1 MRLPAILVA
10 AAALPAFAAEPPPIN
25 LIQNPSF
32 EAPAIKGQTPE
43 LEGGNPGKVPEG
55 TATSWTHFQ
64 APLSAQEKDGGKIAV
79 GLTNQ
84 IARTGKQSVFVDFQ
98 KVSATRR
105 NSFLM
110 TDVLPCKAGQRYRIG
125 LWGRID
131 RKRPLTLD
139 QRRAVLRVEV
149 EYFSADQETQTGET
163 DYRTQMI
170 PGSLNRLLF
179 SSTKWNE
186 YYTTVRTPEDA
197 AFIKVAFYW
206 EPNREDGAVDGQ
218 IYFDDGS
225 ITEVA
230 GGGSRAPLD
239 PSMIKP
245 KPDEPDP
252 DAPDAPDAPEKPD
265 AAAPAPAPAPGQPA
279 APK

>member
-10 AAALPAFAAEPPPIN
+10 ATLPAFAAEPTPIN

-32 EAPAIKGQTPE
+32 EVPVIKGAVPE
-43 LEGGNPGKVPEG
+43 REGGHPGKVPEG
-55 TATSWTHFQ
+55 TVTSWTHFQ
-64 APLSAQEKDGGKIAV
+64 APLSPQEKEGGKIVV
-79 GLTNQ
+79 GLTSQ

-98 KVSATRR
+98 KVSAAKR
-105 NSFLM
+105 NSFLL
-110 TDVLPCKAGQRYRIG
+110 TDILPCKAGQRYRIG

-139 QRRAVLRVEV
+139 QRRSVMRVEV
-149 EYFSADQETQTGET
+149 EYFAADQETQTGET
-163 DYRTQMI
+163 DYRTQMV

-179 SSTKWNE
+179 SSTKWTE

-197 AFIKVAFYW
+197 AFIKVSYFW
-206 EPNREDGAVDGQ
+206 EANREQGTIDGE

-225 ITEVA
+225 LTEVA
-230 GGGSRAPLD
+230 GGESRAPLD

-245 KPDEPDP
+245 KADEPEP
-252 DAPDAPDAPEKPD
+252 DAPDAS
-265 AAAPAPAPAPGQPA
+265 APAPAPAPGQPA